1 MTTRN
6 LSNLKECKT
15 GLEVHLMEVE
25 GRDASRKARALLN
38 LPKLCEV
45 TKVQL

>member
-15 GLEVHLMEVE
+15 GLEVHLMQDD

-38 LPKLCEV
+38 LSKSCEII
-45 TKVQL
+45 KVQL